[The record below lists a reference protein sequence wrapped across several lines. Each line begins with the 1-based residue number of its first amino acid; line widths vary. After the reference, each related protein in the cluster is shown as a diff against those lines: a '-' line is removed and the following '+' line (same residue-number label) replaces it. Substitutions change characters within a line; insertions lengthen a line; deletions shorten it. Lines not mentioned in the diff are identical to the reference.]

1 MCGSIIP
8 LKSKLY
14 YDETLIFF
22 NLSPLKYLEEMRN
35 SLLTIVIMTSL
46 SILSGCSG
54 DADPA
59 SWSSSKTDKWFE
71 KGDWL
76 NGWQVKP
83 DQSINRKTFAV
94 SYFKN
99 KERWDKAFLFLKS
112 HDLSALEIKRYDIDG
127 DNLYAP
133 VSEYLT
139 KNEEDARYEAH
150 QKYIDIQYVE
160 SGKELIGIAPLSQRK
175 DVLEP
180 YDGTKDIEFLTVE
193 GGENRLAT
201 PERFFIFFPEDAHR
215 PGLKDGENS
224 PVRKIVVKVKVD

>member
-1 MCGSIIP
+1 
-8 LKSKLY
+8 
-14 YDETLIFF
+14 
-22 NLSPLKYLEEMRN
+22 MRN

-139 KNEEDARYEAH
+139 KNEEDARYEVH

-160 SGKELIGIAPLSQRK
+160 SGKEFIGIAPLSQRK

-180 YDGTKDIEFLTVE
+180 YDGTKDIEFLTVT

>member
-1 MCGSIIP
+1 
-8 LKSKLY
+8 
-14 YDETLIFF
+14 
-22 NLSPLKYLEEMRN
+22 
-35 SLLTIVIMTSL
+35 MTSL
-46 SILSGCSG
+46 SVLSGCSG

-59 SWSSSKTDKWFE
+59 TWSSKKTDKWFE

-83 DQSINRKTFAV
+83 DQSINRKAFVV

-112 HDLSALEIKRYDIDG
+112 HDLSVLEIKRYDIVG

-150 QKYIDIQYVE
+150 QKYIDIQYVI
-160 SGKELIGIAPLSQRK
+160 SGKELIGIAPMSQKK

-180 YDGTKDIEFLTVE
+180 YDSAKDIEFLTVT

-201 PERFFIFFPEDAHR
+201 PDSFFIFFPDDAHR
-215 PGLKDGENS
+215 PGLKDVENS
-224 PVRKIVVKVKVD
+224 PVKKVVVKVKVD

>member
-1 MCGSIIP
+1 M
-8 LKSKLY
+8 K
-14 YDETLIFF
+14 
-22 NLSPLKYLEEMRN
+22 N
-35 SLLTIVIMTSL
+35 SLLIIIVMASL
-46 SILSGCSG
+46 SALSGCSVNS
-54 DADPA
+54 DPA
-59 SWSSSKTDKWFE
+59 EWSSKKIDKWFE

-83 DQSINRKTFAV
+83 DQSINRKAFAV

-99 KERWDKAFLFLKS
+99 RGRWDKAFNFLKS
-112 HDLSALEIKRYDIDG
+112 NDLSGLELKRYEIDG

-150 QKYIDIQYVE
+150 QKYIDIQYVA
-160 SGKELIGIAPLSQRK
+160 SGKEFIGVAPMTRKK

-180 YDGTKDIEFLTVE
+180 YDAVKDVEFFTVTQ
-193 GGENRLAT
+193 GENHLAM
-201 PERFFIFFPEDAHR
+201 PDRFFIFFPEDAHR

-224 PVRKIVVKVKVD
+224 PVRKVVVKVKVE